1 MKEGGD
7 FVRVFVENSTELH
20 QCQKAR
26 QDLEVSYREL
36 QGFVNSCSSNPDLQQ
51 QCSSDRDLLAESE
64 RYVIS
69 VKMLPVSEYDVWIKR
84 LNKRIAFYHSKLN
97 VNTRTKVYSDS
108 KYVGVWLDHRMTGM
122 FHRYSLDD
130 VLLSYGEYQN
140 GLRHG
145 KMTYYYP
152 SGSVKET
159 VTYSNNKRSGKRLQ
173 YFEDGQLAKQEEY
186 IDGVLT
192 GYWQRYHA
200 NGQLLCEGVVKNGK
214 NVFKNSFYSN
224 GVIRTQS
231 LYDENGHLRISYEFD
246 NKGELMYEGL
256 IRNGRYDG
264 KSQLFYRNLFYAK
277 VVFDKGQLII
287 HNQIVPDR
295 FYQRAALNEQYKENQ
310 KLDCTYI
317 HWKPIRV
324 SESEISH
331 VKRQILKY
339 GKTSHLVSEIHS
351 MTAFDKMKEEYED
364 IPALNE
370 EGYVY
375 QLSKE
380 EIMKKALYDSDIQ
393 EFTWKKYTL
402 FGDLKSCS
410 RITISDTKE
419 KKITKETFY
428 PIGRNEV
435 LLDNPDM
442 CRKRKVEVLKDG
454 EANGDCT
461 EYYNN
466 GRKRAEGKKAN
477 GVWVTVRRYLNTGK
491 EIM

>member
-1 MKEGGD
+1 MKEGAD

-20 QCQKAR
+20 KCQKAHH
-26 QDLEVSYREL
+26 DLEVSYREL

-51 QCSSDRDLLAESE
+51 QCANDRDLLAEAE

-69 VKMLPVSEYDVWIKR
+69 PKMLPASEYDVWITQ

-97 VNTRTKVYSDS
+97 VNTRTKVYRNS
-108 KYVGVWLDHRMTGM
+108 KYVGIWLDHRMTGM

-130 VLLSYGEYQN
+130 VLVSYGEYLN
-140 GLRHG
+140 GLRNG
-145 KMTYYYP
+145 RITYYYP
-152 SGSVKET
+152 SGAIKEISA
-159 VTYSNNKRSGKRLQ
+159 YCNNKRSGMRLQ
-173 YFEDGQLAKQEEY
+173 YFEDGQLAKKEEY
-186 IDGVLT
+186 VDDKLT
-192 GYWQRYHA
+192 GYWQRYYS
-200 NGQLLCEGVVKNGK
+200 NGQLLSEGVVKNGK
-214 NVFKNSFYSN
+214 NVFKNCFYAN

-231 LYDENGHLRISYEFD
+231 LYDENGHLRVSYEFD
-246 NKGELMYEGL
+246 SKGELIYEGL
-256 IRNGRYDG
+256 IRNGKYDG
-264 KSQLFYRNLFYAK
+264 KSQLFYRNIFFAK
-277 VVFDKGQLII
+277 VTFDNGKLITN
-287 HNQIVPDR
+287 NQIVPDHV
-295 FYQRAALNEQYKENQ
+295 YQRATLNKQYKETH

-317 HWKPIRV
+317 NWKPIHV
-324 SESEISH
+324 SKSEISH

-351 MTAFDKMKEEYED
+351 VTAYDKMKEEYED
-364 IPALNE
+364 MHALND
-370 EGYVY
+370 GYVY

-402 FGDLKSCS
+402 FGDLKSYN

-419 KKITKETFY
+419 KEITKETFY

-435 LLDNPDM
+435 LLNNPEL
-442 CRKRKVEVLKDG
+442 CRKRTVEVLKDG
-454 EANGDCT
+454 EANGHCV

-466 GRKRAEGKKAN
+466 GRKRAEGEKAD
-477 GVWVTVRRYLNTGK
+477 GVWVTVKWYLNTGR